1 MGSLP
6 AQQSARVTVSDP
18 QHPERVYAAG
28 DSGLFRS
35 DDGGQTWEPASQG
48 VEPSATQAMALDPRQ
63 PQRLYLATSAGA
75 LYVTEDGA
83 STWQPIAGSSASG
96 R

>member
-6 AQQSARVTVSDP
+6 AQQDARVTVSDP

-28 DSGLFRS
+28 DAGVFRS
-35 DDGGQTWEPASQG
+35 DDGGQTWEAAG
-48 VEPSATQAMALDPRQ
+48 HGIEAAAQAMALDPRQ
-63 PQRLYLATSAGA
+63 PQRLYVATSNGA